1 MINRDKSSLL
11 FLQLPLFVFGIFLVI
26 NIFPSYNDAYAHPI
40 VVDSDPKQFQTI
52 ESSPSKVTIYFS
64 ESIVLQHSQIF
75 LIDPNG
81 KQIGGGQ
88 AEHVNDDDTTITMP
102 LKQRLEEGS
111 YAITT
116 RVLSAVDG
124 HVVDNS
130 VVFNIGKESETTNA
144 GNFTKIKTKDSKG
157 LFDILSIENSAARI
171 AGYIGQIILVGAPFA
186 YLWTHRPFLDFNWLK
201 NILQTNFNAIQ
212 RNLVKLLIFSNLLVV
227 ASVVAIVVIQAIS
240 IGGTIVDV
248 FKTEF
253 GQIIMVRLILSLV
266 LLIFLLI
273 LYKKLNH
280 QNFDINNRK
289 IYSII
294 IGIGFG
300 ILLTNSLIS
309 HSAALGNFV
318 PLLIDYFHSIAASIW
333 IGGLIFLAFVF
344 INKIKNIQNIEVK
357 SKIVSI
363 TIDKFSVIVLPILG
377 SIVITGPTLL
387 WSLENNL
394 SITLTS
400 LYGKILILKL
410 VLAGIMIIIGAYHQ
424 FITSKQ
430 IKQQVLIVNRLE
442 NEGEINSTEINSNSN
457 NTNQRIDKFIKI
469 LKVEAIIGIFLLF
482 AVSLMTNMVL
492 PSGEISSSDNFMNS
506 PTAIGNVNA
515 IIDDNKLKNATN
527 VIKETAFS
535 TILYNDNGKIK
546 VSLDPMSIGENKVLV
561 NFRDYYNKPVEGIE
575 TASIKVSQ
583 IQNNIGPIRIEL
595 NKIDKATFSA
605 NIPLGTIGLW
615 SIEVQG
621 KSTQPN
627 TPNTVSSFEVNVKPQ
642 PEQLEFNVTEFK
654 TPGKS
659 LLLYPVY
666 HPNSDSIWI
675 GDTRPASGKLWEFN
689 INNNNFT
696 AHKINDTN
704 LITISVFDTKN
715 DNLLWFI
722 DPTSS
727 ILGKYNIKND
737 ENEIIKIP
745 IRGMISGIVTDN
757 NQNLW
762 MTVMQENSILKY
774 NIDKNEFENY
784 KIPTENARPAGL
796 IHDEKNKAI
805 WFTESGIGKLGRLDI
820 STGKITEFPGQIPN
834 NNNNTDD
841 YNNNDNN
848 KESLMQEPTSLL
860 LDKETSNIYISDHL
874 SNSIFKFNPLLSNFK
889 KYSLP
894 DNNDGAAFDMVFD
907 KYDNLLIA
915 QHISDKIAVLDPET
929 GRTTS
934 FNIPTIDS
942 SVQYLTTDSNNE
954 IWFAE
959 QKGDALGK
967 ISSKFIPRS
976 SPNTEPQKLV
986 ESGETMTNPKQQN
999 YSTENANQ
1007 TIMASINNIIKNTGI
1022 KFADIFGPIIV
1033 ASLAVTTI
1041 LFINSSNRLIINI
1054 KDMEQLEPPYPQLQK
1069 QQQQGKKK
1077 KKNQ

>member
-1 MINRDKSSLL
+1 MINRDNSSLL
-11 FLQLPLFVFGIFLVI
+11 FLQMLLSVFAVFLII
-26 NIFPSYNDAYAHPI
+26 NIFTPYNYAYAHP
-40 VVDSDPKQFQTI
+40 VVLDSDPKQFQTI
-52 ESSPSKVTIYFS
+52 ESSPRAVTIYFS

-88 AEHVNDDDTTITMP
+88 AEHVNDDDTTITLP
-102 LKQRLEEGS
+102 LKQKLEEGS
-111 YAITT
+111 YTITT

-130 VVFNIGKESETTNA
+130 VVFNIGKEGETTNA
-144 GNFTKIKTKDSKG
+144 GNFANIKTKDTKG
-157 LFDILSIENSAARI
+157 IFDILSIENSAARI

-186 YLWTHRPFLDFNWLK
+186 YLWIQRPFLDFNWLK
-201 NILQTNFNAIQ
+201 NILQNNFNTIQ
-212 RNLVKLLIFSNLLVV
+212 RNLVKLLIFSNLLVI
-227 ASVVAIVVIQAIS
+227 ASVVAIVIIQAIS

-248 FKTEF
+248 FNTGF
-253 GQIIMVRLILSLV
+253 GQIIMVRLILSLG
-266 LLIFLLI
+266 LLTFLLI
-273 LYKKLNH
+273 LYKKINYSPH
-280 QNFDINNRK
+280 RENSDIDNKK

-309 HSAALGNFV
+309 HAAALGDYV
-318 PLLIDYFHSIAASIW
+318 PLLIDYFHTIAASIW

-344 INKIKNIQNIEVK
+344 INKIKNILNVEVK

-394 SITLTS
+394 SLTFAS
-400 LYGKILILKL
+400 LYGKILVLKL

-424 FITSKQ
+424 FVTSKHM
-430 IKQQVLIVNRLE
+430 KQQVLIVNRLE
-442 NEGEINSTEINSNSN
+442 NEGEVKSTEINSNNN
-457 NTNQRIDKFIKI
+457 NTNQQIGKFTKS
-469 LKVEAIIGIFLLF
+469 LKVEAIIGISLLF
-482 AVSLMTNMVL
+482 VVSLMTNMVL
-492 PSGEISSSDNFMNS
+492 PSGEISSDISISS
-506 PTAIGNVNA
+506 PNVIGNVNA
-515 IIDDNKLKNATN
+515 IIDDNKLKNTTTN
-527 VIKETAFS
+527 DIKETAFS
-535 TILYNDNGKIK
+535 TLLYNDNGKIK
-546 VSLDPMSIGENKVLV
+546 VSLDPLSIGENKVLV
-561 NFRDYYNKPVEGIE
+561 DFRDYNNKPVEGIE
-575 TASIKVSQ
+575 TAEIKLSQ
-583 IQNNIGPIRIEL
+583 IQNNIGPIPIEL

-615 SIEVQG
+615 NIEVQG

-627 TPNTVSSFEVNVKPQ
+627 TPNIVSSFEVNVKPQ
-642 PEQLEFNVTEFK
+642 PEKLEFNVTEFT
-654 TPGKS
+654 TPSKG

-666 HPNSDSIWI
+666 HHNTDSIWV
-675 GDTRPASGKLWEFN
+675 GDTHPAHGKLWEFN
-689 INNNNFT
+689 INNNTFT
-696 AHKINDTN
+696 AHAVNDTN
-704 LITISVFDTKN
+704 LITLSVFDTK
-715 DNLLWFI
+715 DDDLLWFI

-727 ILGKYNIKND
+727 ILGKYNIQND
-737 ENEIIKIP
+737 ENEIIKMP
-745 IRGMISGIVTDN
+745 ISGMVSGIITDN

-762 MTVMQENSILKY
+762 MTVMQENSVLKY
-774 NIDKNEFENY
+774 NIDKNEFETY

-834 NNNNTDD
+834 NNK
-841 YNNNDNN
+841 N

-860 LDKETSNIYISDHL
+860 IDKETSSIYISDHL

-889 KYSLP
+889 KYSLS
-894 DNNDGAAFDMVFD
+894 DNNDGAAFGMVFD
-907 KYDNLLIA
+907 KYNNLLIA
-915 QHISDKIAVLDPET
+915 QHIADKIAVLDPET

-959 QKGDALGK
+959 QKGDALAK
-967 ISSKFIPRS
+967 ISSKFIPQS
-976 SPNTEPQKLV
+976 SPNTTSQKLV
-986 ESGETMTNPKQQN
+986 ESGETMTNPQQQN

-1007 TIMASINNIIKNTGI
+1007 TIMTSINNLIKNTGI

-1033 ASLAVTTI
+1033 TSLALATI
-1041 LFINSSNRLIINI
+1041 LFINSSNRLFTNI
-1054 KDMEQLEPPYPQLQK
+1054 KDLKQLEPPYQQLQK
-1069 QQQQGKKK
+1069 QQQGKKK